1 MHYGICPLSIVP
13 IRTSPED
20 ASEMSSQLL
29 YGEHFKVLEQRK
41 EWSRIR
47 MAHDRFEGWARRDQ
61 IGLISE
67 EQYHGLESEQWPG
80 LSTELLS
87 HICDADGMLIPV
99 PLGSVV
105 GAASLLDHHF
115 EGPCQKGD
123 APKKGLLDTA
133 LLYLKAPFLSGGR
146 TPFGIDCSGFTQMVH
161 RINGYA
167 LERKPQ
173 EQSAQGEALSF
184 IEESESGDLAFF
196 DDLDGRIDHVGMI
209 LPDNHIIHVNG
220 HVRID
225 RLDHTG
231 IFNRELKRYTHKLRV
246 IKKIL

>member
-20 ASEMSSQLL
+20 TSEMSSQLL

-41 EWSRIR
+41 VWSRIR
-47 MAHDRFEGWARRDQ
+47 VAHDQFEGWVRRDQ

-67 EQYHGLESEQWPG
+67 EAYHDLESEQWPS
-80 LSTELLS
+80 LSTDLLS
-87 HICDADGMLIPV
+87 HICGTDGILVPV

-105 GAASLLDHHF
+105 GTTSLLDHHF
-115 EGPCQKGD
+115 EGHSQKGRG
-123 APKKGLLDTA
+123 PKQGLVETA
-133 LLYLKAPFLSGGR
+133 LLYLKAPFLAGGR

-173 EQSAQGEALSF
+173 GQSGQGEALSF
-184 IEESESGDLAFF
+184 VEESEAGDLAFF
-196 DDLDGRIDHVGMI
+196 DDRDGHIDHVGII

-231 IFNRELKRYTHKLRV
+231 IFNRELKRYTHTLRV
-246 IKKIL
+246 IKKII